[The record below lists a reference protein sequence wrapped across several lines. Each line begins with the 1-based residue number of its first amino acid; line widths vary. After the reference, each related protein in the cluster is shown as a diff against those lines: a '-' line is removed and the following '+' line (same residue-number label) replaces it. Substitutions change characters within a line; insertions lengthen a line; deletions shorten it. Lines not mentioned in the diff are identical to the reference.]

1 MDPIHIFR
9 LNEERG
15 RLDPSWVV
23 RYPRNPE
30 IDSAKRID
38 ELRALLERS
47 GYEDQR
53 VNIEAA
59 ISMYKRG
66 FLPDPSNT
74 LVKIQDGA
82 IVSELVTGRQYWIE
96 VYSIHYNYERCLT
109 CIRVM
114 CANFPHNLLCSYR
127 PPRGPQLL
135 PGAQPLPVLQPL
147 PAPPIFLQPPNLQL
161 PPPVQPAPPARV
173 TSVSFNYNDALKG
186 LEVNK
191 EYLARGHNLNDR
203 EN

>member
-23 RYPRNPE
+23 RYPRNPG

-38 ELRALLERS
+38 ELRVLLERS

-66 FLPDPSNT
+66 VLPDPSNT

-82 IVSELVTGRQYWIE
+82 IISELVTGRQYWIE
-96 VYSIHYNYERCLT
+96 VYSIHYNYERWLT

-114 CANFPHNLLCSYR
+114 RANFPHNLHAATAR
-127 PPRGPQLL
+127 PPVP
-135 PGAQPLPVLQPL
+135 QPL
-147 PAPPIFLQPPNLQL
+147 PAPPIILQPPNLQL
-161 PPPVQPAPPARV
+161 PPPVQPAPPALV
-173 TSVSFNYNDALKG
+173 TSVLQ
-186 LEVNK
+186 
-191 EYLARGHNLNDR
+191 
-203 EN
+203 